1 MSVDAMRAWRLGLE
15 AEAASQRFG
24 TSTIPDD
31 LASKL
36 LAWALVMGDTSAE
49 TTHGPALAYALGRA
63 ARKFRL
69 MGGETPDPRGARLV
83 RERAAELRR
92 LGKETPWLRE
102 VTGRYV
108 DGVFTRK

>member
-1 MSVDAMRAWRLGLE
+1 MSLDPMEAYRLGDAQE
-15 AEAASQRFG
+15 ASMQSAGLSSMGEEEAAR
-24 TSTIPDD
+24 
-31 LASKL
+31 L
-36 LAWALVMGDTSAE
+36 LAWLLVMGDASAE
-49 TTHGPALAYALGRA
+49 TTHGPALAHAVARA
-63 ARKFRL
+63 MRKFRVI
-69 MGGETPDPRGARLV
+69 GGETPDPRGARLV